1 MVQIGYVTEDDIRV
15 SLGAGMQCLHWLQT
29 EMWLEE
35 SSLNCG
41 LPGFGQVMETLE
53 SHGFPIVKP
62 RLGNCGK
69 WAQPHLTSPL
79 PALLRIR
86 PPHVFSNSPY
96 PSQKLLLV
104 PTTSSLRPIF
114 LSPPFCARYNKH
126 KSWKISAIFCV
137 NFQKTLLQPVYL
149 YMYAIF
155 ESPPFHFMDHVHFRV
170 S

>member
-15 SLGAGMQCLHWLQT
+15 SLGAGMQCLQWLQT

-41 LPGFGQVMETLE
+41 LPGFAQVMETLE
-53 SHGFPIVKP
+53 SHGYAIVKT

-69 WAQPHLTSPL
+69 WAQSHLTFPL

-86 PPHVFSNSPY
+86 PPHVFSNCPY

-137 NFQKTLLQPVYL
+137 NFQKTNATTSLFV
-149 YMYAIF
+149 
-155 ESPPFHFMDHVHFRV
+155 HVSYFREPSISFYGPCFRV